1 MAQVSACQRR
11 RHGSI
16 PGLGRSSGEGNGNLL
31 QYSCLVNSMLRG
43 AWWAVVHGVTKES
56 HMTGQLNSNNNQQAE
71 GPEGVVRS
79 RRRMERK
86 VLTVEKGFS
95 QAPHLL
101 GGGTG
106 RVSTIQ
112 PASLLLIRKF
122 QIISL
127 KVTFL

>member
-1 MAQVSACQRR
+1 MAQVSACQCR

-16 PGLGRSSGEGNGNLL
+16 PGLGRSPGEGNGNLL
-31 QYSCLVNSMLRG
+31 QYSCLGNSMLRG

-79 RRRMERK
+79 RRMERK

-106 RVSTIQ
+106 RVITIQ
-112 PASLLLIRKF
+112 PASLLLIWKF